1 MHPRGGTFTSHA
13 YSLLHKPRGTYM
25 KGHRPALVTP
35 CPFNGQVACTQSPL
49 ECQDEDV
56 AVQPSPDSLQLP
68 MLGGNRV
75 EHSYKNRVWHCMR
88 MSHGS
93 RAASPSCE
101 RNESCLAPWS
111 KKRDRL
117 LSRKP
122 EFLMEAHLVFIKG
135 IQGI

>member
-1 MHPRGGTFTSHA
+1 
-13 YSLLHKPRGTYM
+13 M
-25 KGHRPALVTP
+25 KGHRPALVTL

-49 ECQDEDV
+49 KCQDEDV

-75 EHSYKNRVWHCMR
+75 WLCMR